1 MDERTGSGSLKRE
14 EELDR
19 KFLTS
24 GQEKVKLEIALM
36 RYFELAKDKNK
47 DFLSEMEQTYQN
59 YLLKRFRPAMDTL
72 LEQKEN
78 KKMRQLFL
86 QKKMSQGLLEELL
99 LMASKAHNTEAFLWL
114 LEQKQALYGFE
125 KGDMEL

>member
-1 MDERTGSGSLKRE
+1 MDERTGSESLKRE

-47 DFLSEMEQTYQN
+47 DYLSE
-59 YLLKRFRPAMDTL
+59 LSA
-72 LEQKEN
+72 
-78 KKMRQLFL
+78 
-86 QKKMSQGLLEELL
+86 
-99 LMASKAHNTEAFLWL
+99 
-114 LEQKQALYGFE
+114 
-125 KGDMEL
+125 

>member
-1 MDERTGSGSLKRE
+1 MGRGNDAIPTWSGFNYQGKMMLLYVL
-14 EELDR
+14 ELIN
-19 KFLTS
+19 
-24 GQEKVKLEIALM
+24 QM
-36 RYFELAKDKNK
+36 AKDKNK

-59 YLLKRFRPAMDTL
+59 YLLKRFRPAMETL

-86 QKKMSQGLLEELL
+86 QKKMNQGLLEELL

>member
-1 MDERTGSGSLKRE
+1 MTHRCINIDALEGELIMLNQGYTQKR
-14 EELDR
+14 
-19 KFLTS
+19 
-24 GQEKVKLEIALM
+24 
-36 RYFELAKDKNK
+36 
-47 DFLSEMEQTYQN
+47 
-59 YLLKRFRPAMDTL
+59 
-72 LEQKEN
+72 KEN

-86 QKKMSQGLLEELL
+86 QKKMNQGLLEELL

>member
-1 MDERTGSGSLKRE
+1 MKRE

-59 YLLKRFRPAMDTL
+59 YLLNGSDSSTRNCGA
-72 LEQKEN
+72 
-78 KKMRQLFL
+78 
-86 QKKMSQGLLEELL
+86 
-99 LMASKAHNTEAFLWL
+99 
-114 LEQKQALYGFE
+114 E
-125 KGDMEL
+125 KSSYSLIYCPLITRLP

>member
-1 MDERTGSGSLKRE
+1 MDERTGSESVKRE

-59 YLLKRFRPAMDTL
+59 YLR
-72 LEQKEN
+72 EN
-78 KKMRQLFL
+78 FENAEGEIKKA
-86 QKKMSQGLLEELL
+86 EE
-99 LMASKAHNTEAFLWL
+99 AEHTAGEANDNL
-114 LEQKQALYGFE
+114 
-125 KGDMEL
+125 

>member
-1 MDERTGSGSLKRE
+1 MKRE

-47 DFLSEMEQTYQN
+47 DFLSEMEQTYQK
-59 YLLKRFRPAMDTL
+59 YLLKRFRPAMETL

-86 QKKMSQGLLEELL
+86 QKKMNQGLLEELL